1 MIKEALLI
9 VVFQLYPHQTFV
21 IKENMNKNENLY
33 VMNVL
38 YTVAYI
44 PNSISVI
51 KKKKKTHLMILACFV
66 SFHVIMD
73 VILYILKWIMLTPH
87 PHPIADQDYTMDKH

>member
-73 VILYILKWIMLTPH
+73 VILYILKWIMLTPLF
-87 PHPIADQDYTMDKH
+87 

>member
-9 VVFQLYPHQTFV
+9 VVFPIIPSPNLNFV

-51 KKKKKTHLMILACFV
+51 KKKKDSSNDSSMLCFF
-66 SFHVIMD
+66 SRYHGCYFI
-73 VILYILKWIMLTPH
+73 YIKVDHANP

>member
-51 KKKKKTHLMILACFV
+51 KKRKRLI
-66 SFHVIMD
+66 
-73 VILYILKWIMLTPH
+73 
-87 PHPIADQDYTMDKH
+87 

>member
-1 MIKEALLI
+1 
-9 VVFQLYPHQTFV
+9 
-21 IKENMNKNENLY
+21 MNKNENLY

-51 KKKKKTHLMILACFV
+51 KKKKTHLMILACFV

-73 VILYILKWIMLTPH
+73 VILYILKWIMLTPNPPPP
-87 PHPIADQDYTMDKH
+87 PHC

>member
-1 MIKEALLI
+1 
-9 VVFQLYPHQTFV
+9 
-21 IKENMNKNENLY
+21 
-33 VMNVL
+33 MNVL

-51 KKKKKTHLMILACFV
+51 KKKKTHLMILACFV

-73 VILYILKWIMLTPH
+73 VILYILKWIMLTP
-87 PHPIADQDYTMDKH
+87 PPTPLLTRIILWINIKYCFNSGLLNLTNS

>member
-51 KKKKKTHLMILACFV
+51 KKKKKDSSNDSSMLCFF
-66 SFHVIMD
+66 SRYHGCYFI
-73 VILYILKWIMLTPH
+73 YIKVDHANPPPPPH
-87 PHPIADQDYTMDKH
+87 C

>member
-51 KKKKKTHLMILACFV
+51 KKKKTHLMILACFV

-73 VILYILKWIMLTPH
+73 VILYILKWIMLTPPPP
-87 PHPIADQDYTMDKH
+87 PHC

>member
-1 MIKEALLI
+1 
-9 VVFQLYPHQTFV
+9 
-21 IKENMNKNENLY
+21 MNKNENLY

-51 KKKKKTHLMILACFV
+51 KKKKTHLMILACFV

-73 VILYILKWIMLTPH
+73 VILYILKWIMLTP
-87 PHPIADQDYTMDKH
+87 PPTPLLTRIILWINIKYCFNSGLLNLTNS